1 MQAIDVIIKCSLF
14 EKKNTNMILRNLSR
28 NQLRVLFKA
37 GSSLYQVSIPYKKAK
52 SLINQFWKVGQ
63 MDKPIQNG

>member
-28 NQLRVLFKA
+28 DQLRVLFKA
-37 GSSLYQVSIPYKKAK
+37 GSILYQVSIPYKKAK